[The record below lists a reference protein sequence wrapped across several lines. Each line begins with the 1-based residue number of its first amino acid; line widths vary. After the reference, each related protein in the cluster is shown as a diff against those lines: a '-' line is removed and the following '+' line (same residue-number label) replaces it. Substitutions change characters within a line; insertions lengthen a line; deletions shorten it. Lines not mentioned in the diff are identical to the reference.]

1 MKIKKKDL
9 IIYLIAVLVTA
20 LLVLLI
26 YGYVD
31 SRIKKAQQEQETQV
45 KTVTVVEKPEM
56 TDVLVMRQDRFR
68 GQKLTEEDIKTIEL
82 PTASLEVEGLIED
95 KAEVVGQ
102 VALQNLYAGEWLLT
116 RKFNKADEDG
126 DGFSITRLIETD
138 QRIVR
143 VPVDDEIGL
152 IGIVKPGD
160 RVDLIS
166 IHKQDDE
173 LTSKTFL
180 QNISVVSLG
189 LNNHMS
195 AQVYD
200 QNQNQTQAK
209 SVKEDLSSLALKTTL
224 AQAEKIAL
232 AYKLG
237 DIQIALR
244 KPSDQKAVET
254 EGIRQSQLIEI
265 KKESS
270 RPVYRRQP
278 IEILSGEAKP

>member
-56 TDVLVMRQDRFR
+56 SDVLVMRQDRFR

-200 QNQNQTQAK
+200 QNQTQAK
-209 SVKEDLSSLALKTTL
+209 SVKEDLSSLALKATL

-232 AYKLG
+232 AHKLG
-237 DIQIALR
+237 DIQVALR
-244 KPSDQKAVET
+244 KPSDQKTVET